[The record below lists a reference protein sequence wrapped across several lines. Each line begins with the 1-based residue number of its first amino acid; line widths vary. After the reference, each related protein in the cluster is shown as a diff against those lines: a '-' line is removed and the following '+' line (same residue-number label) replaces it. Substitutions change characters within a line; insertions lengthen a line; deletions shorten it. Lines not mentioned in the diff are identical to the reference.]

1 MIQEGRTRWPELPL
15 YRMCQLLDVSR
26 ALLYRKPPSLDDA
39 QAEKKRLLNA
49 IDRIVLEFP
58 GYGYRRVTAQLTR
71 EGWSVNH
78 KRILALMKRE
88 GLLCKRRFRT
98 IRTTNSRHGLSVYPN
113 LVKLLQPDDISK
125 IDQLW
130 VADLTYIRLPQGFCY
145 LAAVLDA
152 YSRRVV
158 GWALGDSLE
167 ASLAVEALQMALK
180 ARNPCPGLIH
190 HSDRGVQY
198 ASREYVRV
206 LEEARACIS
215 MSGKGKPRDNAQA
228 ESFFRTVKVEEVY
241 VSEYENLESAR
252 AQLGRFLE
260 VVYNE
265 RRLHSSIG
273 YLPPVEFE
281 ENLKAASK
289 ESSPHQDAETD
300 H

>member
-1 MIQEGRTRWPELPL
+1 M
-15 YRMCQLLDVSR
+15 
-26 ALLYRKPPSLDDA
+26 
-39 QAEKKRLLNA
+39 
-49 IDRIVLEFP
+49 
-58 GYGYRRVTAQLTR
+58 
-71 EGWSVNH
+71 
-78 KRILALMKRE
+78 
-88 GLLCKRRFRT
+88 
-98 IRTTNSRHGLSVYPN
+98 
-113 LVKLLQPDDISK
+113 
-125 IDQLW
+125 
-130 VADLTYIRLPQGFCY
+130 
-145 LAAVLDA
+145 
-152 YSRRVV
+152 V

-180 ARNPCPGLIH
+180 ARNPGPGLIH

-206 LEEARACIS
+206 LEEARARIS
-215 MSGKGKPRDNAQA
+215 MSGRGKPRDNAQA

-241 VSEYENLESAR
+241 VGEYENLESAR

-265 RRLHSSIG
+265 RRLHSSLG

-289 ESSPHQDAETD
+289 ESSTRQDADTD

>member
-15 YRMCQLLDVSR
+15 YRMCQLLDVPRS
-26 ALLYRKPPSLDDA
+26 LLYRKPPSLEDA
-39 QAEKKRLLNA
+39 QAEEKRLLRA

-58 GYGYRRVTAQLTR
+58 GYGYRRVTAQLVR
-71 EGWSVNH
+71 EGWSVNR
-78 KRILALMKRE
+78 KRILALMRQE

-113 LVKLLQPDDISK
+113 LVKRLQPDEITG
-125 IDQLW
+125 INQLW

-152 YSRRVV
+152 FSRRVV
-158 GWALGDSLE
+158 GWELGDSLE
-167 ASLAVEALQMALK
+167 ASLAVAALQTALK
-180 ARNPCPGLIH
+180 ARSPSPGLIH

-206 LEEARACIS
+206 LEEAGAHIS

-265 RRLHSSIG
+265 RRLHSSLR
-273 YLPPVEFE
+273 YLPPAEFE
-281 ENLKAASK
+281 ENLKAESK
-289 ESSPHQDAETD
+289 KSSPHQDADTD
-300 H
+300 R